1 MMKIPAINP
10 DHEHRSALLQPVGC
24 LGRLED
30 VANWIAKRQGKL
42 LPDNLKPA
50 IVLFAAD
57 HGVAAALAHPEAGP
71 TTVERLHLAVS
82 EQSVIHKLAE
92 EAGASLTI
100 VDLGINGEICSGVER
115 DVVRESGSAD
125 IRVEPAMSEAQYWEA
140 VGIGEELAARAI
152 SEGANLLAASSL
164 VSGDRIAVAA
174 LICELAG
181 VAPEEALEAS
191 SHETYAEEL
200 MAVEMAL
207 DRAQGTS
214 SHDILREVGG
224 IELAAMAGFYR
235 AAARKGVPVLLD
247 GKASAAAALAAAAWD
262 VRIAGWMLASFV
274 SEDRAHHLALEELG
288 LEPLMHLQRTLIG
301 GKGAALLMPLLQSSL
316 ALHRGFATV
325 EEF

>member
-10 DHEHRSALLQPVGC
+10 DHEHRSVLLQPVGC
-24 LGRLED
+24 VGRLED

-57 HGVAAALAHPEAGP
+57 HGVAAALAHPEVGP
-71 TTVERLHLAVS
+71 TTVERLQDAVS
-82 EQSVIHKLAE
+82 ERSVIRKLAE

-100 VDLGINGEICSGVER
+100 IDMGVKGEPSGVER

-125 IRVEPAMSEAQYWEA
+125 IRVESAMSEAQYWEA
-140 VGIGEELAARAI
+140 VGIGEALAARAI
-152 SEGANLLAASSL
+152 SEGANLLTASSL

-214 SHDILREVGG
+214 SQDILREVGG

-247 GKASAAAALAAAAWD
+247 GKASSAAALAAAAWD

-274 SEDRAHHLALEELG
+274 SEDQAHHLALEELG

-325 EEF
+325 EEL

>member
-1 MMKIPAINP
+1 MMEIPAINS
-10 DHEHRSALLQPVGC
+10 DHDHRSALLQPVGC

-50 IVLFAAD
+50 IVIFAAD
-57 HGVAAALAHPEAGP
+57 HGVTSALTHPEAGP
-71 TTVERLHLAVS
+71 STAERVMHAVS
-82 EQSVIHKLAE
+82 EQSVIRKLAE

-100 VDLGINGEICSGVER
+100 VDLGVKGELSGVER

-125 IRVEPAMSEAQYWEA
+125 IRVESAMSEAQYWEA

-152 SEGANLLAASSL
+152 SEGANLLTASSL
-164 VSGDRIAVAA
+164 VSGDRVAVAA

-191 SHETYAEEL
+191 SHKTYAEEL
-200 MAVEMAL
+200 MAVEVAL

-262 VRIAGWMLASFV
+262 VRITGWMLASFV
-274 SEDRAHHLALEELG
+274 SEDRAHILALEELG
-288 LEPLMHLQRTLIG
+288 LEPLMHLQRSLSG
-301 GKGAALLMPLLQSSL
+301 AKGAALLMPLLQSSL